1 VSKSDTTVSTFLIG
15 GPGIKRSNSDFV
27 AVSTFT
33 KTGTTT
39 DAIDLALK
47 TYAKLWQQ
55 GIDTATF
62 DSAKSYVKGQFPP
75 RYETSS
81 DIAFLLAEMFVYD
94 FDESFINS
102 FTQQVNKLDVDR
114 SKEVIAKY
122 FSKENM
128 QFVVVGKA
136 DDIRENVRQ
145 YGKLIEVDIK
155 DNNLSLD

>member
-62 DSAKSYVKGQFPP
+62 DSAKSYVKGQFPA

-114 SKEVIAKY
+114 SKEV
-122 FSKENM
+122 
-128 QFVVVGKA
+128 FVHVCVALYLPDSAPLHVRPHYRGTAIKKA
-136 DDIRENVRQ
+136 CE
-145 YGKLIEVDIK
+145 
-155 DNNLSLD
+155 